1 MHFNAAGAV
10 ASAPIVFSEAV
21 PCGAVSSDLVFGMH
35 PDELRKILEAVA
47 DPVCGRPFSE
57 LKAVKAVEEKD
68 GLLCVTVNPG
78 YPVKSTAA
86 KIEKLV
92 KDNLAAAGVA
102 EDKIRVTVTGNIIAH
117 RVQRTLKTLANV
129 KNIIAV
135 SSGKGGVGKST
146 VAANL
151 ALALKAEGAKV
162 GMLDADIYGPSQ
174 PTMLAASGQPESLD
188 GVNMEPIVSYGIE
201 INSVGFMIDPGE
213 PMIWRGPLV
222 AHVHSNGE
230 QG

>member
-174 PTMLAASGQPESLD
+174 PTMLAASGNLKALTAS
-188 GVNMEPIVSYGIE
+188 
-201 INSVGFMIDPGE
+201 
-213 PMIWRGPLV
+213 IWNPL
-222 AHVHSNGE
+222 
-230 QG
+230 